1 MSEASTKEPDTA
13 EAKAPDNSAPPP
25 DASAK
30 DGKDAN
36 AAPARRLSPRTIIIG
51 AIVLV
56 ALVAGGAWY
65 YLSTKDYE
73 TTDDAQVAGN
83 SVTISPKISGQVVA
97 LAVADNQRVKAGD
110 LLVSIDASDLTALRD
125 QALAALAIAN
135 AQLGYAKSNLALTKV
150 TAPAKLAAAKATRD
164 AAVANSKNAQAEL
177 KRQDSL
183 TSLAT
188 TQQSKDQA
196 QANSLADDATVAADE
211 AQVQASDSVAETVQ
225 QAQAQVDQAQAQV
238 RQAQAQLAT
247 ASLNLT
253 YTEIRAPQDGWITM
267 RNVQLGS
274 YVQPGQALL
283 SLVTPD
289 VWIVGNFKEN
299 QLDRM
304 RPGQP
309 VTIKLDAYSGL
320 KLKGHVDSVQMG
332 TGSVFTAFP
341 AENATGNFV
350 KIVQRVPVKIVIDSG
365 LDPARPP
372 PLGLSAEPEVDV
384 K

>member
-1 MSEASTKEPDTA
+1 MSEVPTKEP
-13 EAKAPDNSAPPP
+13 EAGKCEAPNGSEPLP

-30 DGKDAN
+30 DAGSAN
-36 AAPARRLSPRTIIIG
+36 APPARRLSGRTITIG
-51 AIVLV
+51 AIALV
-56 ALVAGGAWY
+56 ALAAAGAWY
-65 YLSTKDYE
+65 YFSTKDFE

-83 SVTISPKISGQVVA
+83 SVTIAPKISGQVVE
-97 LAVADNQRVKAGD
+97 LAVKDNQRVKAGD
-110 LLVSIDASDLTALRD
+110 LLVRIDASDLTAVRD

-135 AQLGYAKSNLALTKV
+135 AQLGYARANLALTKV

-164 AAVANSKNAQAEL
+164 AAVANAKNAQAEL
-177 KRQDSL
+177 KRQDTL
-183 TSLAT
+183 TNLAT

-196 QANSLADDATVAADE
+196 EANSLAADATVAADE
-211 AQVQASDSVAETVQ
+211 AQVQASDAVAETVQ

-253 YTEIRAPQDGWITM
+253 YTEVRAPQDGWITM

-289 VWIVGNFKEN
+289 VWIVANFKEN

-309 VTIKLDAYSGL
+309 VTIKLDAYRGL
-320 KLKGHVDSVQMG
+320 TLKGHVDSVQMG

-365 LDPARPP
+365 LDPTRPP
-372 PLGLSAEPEVDV
+372 PLGLSAEPEVNV